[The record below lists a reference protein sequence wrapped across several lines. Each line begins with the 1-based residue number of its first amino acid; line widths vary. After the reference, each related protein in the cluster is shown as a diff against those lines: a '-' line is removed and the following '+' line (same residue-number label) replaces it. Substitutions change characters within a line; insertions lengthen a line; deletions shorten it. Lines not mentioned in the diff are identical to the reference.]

1 MFSPERACDT
11 KPDLPFVFLSETV
24 NDRRISHFHP
34 GTFREPTLLLEGQL
48 GPYLGCM
55 VDLHLVH
62 VRPLML
68 DYPPPIFLLATE
80 MKNGEA

>member
-1 MFSPERACDT
+1 LGYEA
-11 KPDLPFVFLSETV
+11 DLPFVFVSETV
-24 NDRRISHFHP
+24 NDQRISHFHP

-55 VDLHLVH
+55 ADLHLVH

-68 DYPPPIFLLATE
+68 DYFPPTLPAWLLATE
-80 MKNGEA
+80 VKNSEI